1 MTQTVEPKAQASLN
15 KFEKLK
21 AEKDGL
27 ALKAEL
33 DHFAEI
39 GWEAMDETDRDYRL
53 KWLGIFFRPVTP
65 GKFMMRLRLA
75 NGIITS
81 TQTRTLAEIVQRYG
95 AAGRGDHPTRQNF

>member
-1 MTQTVEPKAQASLN
+1 MTQTVEAKAQASLN

-39 GWEAMDETDRDYRL
+39 GWEAMDET
-53 KWLGIFFRPVTP
+53 IATT
-65 GKFMMRLRLA
+65 A
-75 NGIITS
+75 SNGWAS
-81 TQTRTLAEIVQRYG
+81 SFGQ
-95 AAGRGDHPTRQNF
+95 